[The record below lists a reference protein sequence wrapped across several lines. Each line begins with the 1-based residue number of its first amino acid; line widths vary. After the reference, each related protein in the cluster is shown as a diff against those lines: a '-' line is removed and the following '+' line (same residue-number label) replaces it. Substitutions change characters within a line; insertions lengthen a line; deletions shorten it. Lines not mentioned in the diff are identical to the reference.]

1 MPEPTRRLGSK
12 DLTRVLDLSP
22 GEVLPL
28 LDQARLLKSDYTPWR
43 DTFRQRSIV
52 LLFEKP
58 SLRTRVSF
66 EIGFARFGGTA
77 VYLDHQ
83 NNPIG
88 VRETVADYGHNL
100 ERWCDCIVAR
110 VMKQS
115 TIEVLASAAEIPV
128 INALSDLHH
137 PCQALADFMTLIE
150 HGFDFHHDRL
160 AWVGDGNNVCHSLI
174 EMAATVGCGMTVVT
188 PPGAEPDASIV
199 REAQARACRSG
210 ASIEITND
218 PARVAGAFA
227 VYTDAWTS
235 MGQAESAARL
245 KGFARYQVN
254 AALMATAGPK
264 SLFMH
269 CLPAHRGE
277 EVTDQVIDSANSVVF
292 DQAEN
297 RMHIQ
302 NALLLNLLATPA
314 TDPLARNARASARA
328 SE

>member
-1 MPEPTRRLGSK
+1 MPDPSRRLASK
-12 DLTRVLDLSP
+12 DLTRVLDLAP
-22 GEVLPL
+22 HEVMPL
-28 LDQARLLKSDYTPWR
+28 LDLGRTLKSDYRPWK

-77 VYLDHQ
+77 VYLDHEQ
-83 NNPIG
+83 RPVG
-88 VRETVADYGHNL
+88 LRETIADYGRNL

-110 VMKQS
+110 TMKHATVMG
-115 TIEVLASAAEIPV
+115 LAEAADIPV

-137 PCQALADFMTLIE
+137 PCQALADFMTLLE
-150 HGFDFHHDRL
+150 HGFQFTQHRI
-160 AWVGDGNNVCHSLI
+160 AWVGDGNNVCHSLV
-174 EMAATVGCGMTVVT
+174 EMASTVGCGITVIT
-188 PPGAEPDASIV
+188 PPGAEPDPTII
-199 REAQARACRSG
+199 RDAQARACRSG
-210 ASIEITND
+210 ASIELTND
-218 PARVAGAFA
+218 PSRVAGAFA
-227 VYTDAWTS
+227 VYTDTWTS
-235 MGQAESAARL
+235 MGQVEDPKRL
-245 KGFARYQVN
+245 KGFEPYQVD
-254 AALMATAGPK
+254 AALMAKAGPK
-264 SLFMH
+264 ALFMH
-269 CLPAHRGE
+269 CLPAHRGQ
-277 EVTDQVIDSANSVVF
+277 EVTDEVIDSAHSVVF

>member
-1 MPEPTRRLGSK
+1 
-12 DLTRVLDLSP
+12 
-22 GEVLPL
+22 
-28 LDQARLLKSDYTPWR
+28 
-43 DTFRQRSIV
+43 V

-115 TIEVLASAAEIPV
+115 TIEVLASTAEIPV

-137 PCQALADFMTLIE
+137 PCQALADFMTLVE

-188 PPGAEPDASIV
+188 PPGAEPEEEVKVPLVPFPVALPADPELLWVLARREDLAPEEAS
-199 REAQARACRSG
+199 RALLK
-210 ASIEITND
+210 IEEDFWETKVGLKLLRDRVEKTFAEFI
-218 PARVAGAFA
+218 ARVPAGAL
-227 VYTDAWTS
+227 
-235 MGQAESAARL
+235 AEHGL
-245 KGFARYQVN
+245 KRHYKTPETRQVLSN
-254 AALMATAGPK
+254 RTP
-264 SLFMH
+264 
-269 CLPAHRGE
+269 E
-277 EVTDQVIDSANSVVF
+277 QV
-292 DQAEN
+292 
-297 RMHIQ
+297 
-302 NALLLNLLATPA
+302 
-314 TDPLARNARASARA
+314 
-328 SE
+328 